1 MDFEKQKSKNFDKLM
16 KDSKSFIVAHTEYY
30 EPEYST
36 GDVSAALIIPED
48 FFKVEN
54 PITELDFYEI
64 AGKHSCVTLDVY
76 TKRGLSFD
84 EAREVFK
91 EYSNTRFND
100 SLWDYYLERAEATDT
115 EYDERSMWD
124 SLYEFQKE
132 INKMPTKEVSIVE
145 EAIARLQA
153 ENLTDDTQHNKDVLT
168 LIEHI
173 TKQLKKED

>member
-1 MDFEKQKSKNFDKLM
+1 MDFEKQKSKNFDKMM

-36 GDVSAALIIPED
+36 GGVSAALIIPED

-84 EAREVFK
+84 EALELYKGFSDT
-91 EYSNTRFND
+91 EFND
-100 SLWDYYLERAEATDT
+100 SLWDYYLEKAEVTAT

-132 INKMPTKEVSIVE
+132 VTKMPTKEVSIVE
-145 EAIARLQA
+145 EAIARLKT
-153 ENLTDDTQHNKDVLT
+153 ENLAGDTQHNKDVLT
-168 LIEHI
+168 LIKYI
-173 TKQLKKED
+173 TEQLKKEY

>member
-1 MDFEKQKSKNFDKLM
+1 MDFEKQKSKNFDKVM

-36 GDVSAALIIPED
+36 GGASAALIIPED
-48 FFKVEN
+48 YFKVEN

-64 AGKHSCVTLDVY
+64 EGKHSCLTFDVY
-76 TKRGLSFD
+76 TKRGLTFD
-84 EAREVFK
+84 EALEVYKGF
-91 EYSNTRFND
+91 SDTRFND
-100 SLWDYYLERAEATDT
+100 NLCDYYLEKAETTAT
-115 EYDERSMWD
+115 EYDERSVWEALD
-124 SLYEFQKE
+124 EFQKE

-145 EAIARLQA
+145 EAIARLKA

-173 TKQLKKED
+173 TKQLKK

>member
-1 MDFEKQKSKNFDKLM
+1 MDFEKQKSKTFDKLM

-36 GDVSAALIIPED
+36 GGVSAALIIPED

-64 AGKHSCVTLDVY
+64 AGKHSCLTFDVY

-84 EAREVFK
+84 EALKLYK

-100 SLWDYYLERAEATDT
+100 NLWEDYLENAEVTTT
-115 EYDERSMWD
+115 EYDEGSVWGT
-124 SLYEFQKE
+124 LNIFQDE
-132 INKMPTKEVSIVE
+132 VNTTPTSEVRALQ
-145 EAIARLQA
+145 EAINRLKA
-153 ENLTDDTQHNKDVLT
+153 ENLTDDTQHNKDVKTLLAHLT
-168 LIEHI
+168 ENQ
-173 TKQLKKED
+173 K

>member
-1 MDFEKQKSKNFDKLM
+1 MDFEKQESKKFDKQM

-36 GDVSAALIIPED
+36 GGASAALIIPED

-64 AGKHSCVTLDVY
+64 EGKHSCLTFDVY
-76 TKRGLSFD
+76 TKRGLTFD
-84 EAREVFK
+84 EALEVYK
-91 EYSNTRFND
+91 KYSNTDLND
-100 SLWDYYLERAEATDT
+100 RLWDYYLEKAEVTAT

-132 INKMPTKEVSIVE
+132 VTKMPTKEVSIVE
-145 EAIARLQA
+145 EAIARLKT
-153 ENLTDDTQHNKDVLT
+153 ENLADDTQHNKDVLT
-168 LIEHI
+168 LIKYI
-173 TKQLKKED
+173 TEQLKKEY